1 MYGFNLV
8 AIYPTVEEARRV
20 SDRLLA
26 EGLTADDVRLTDAS
40 TRTSGEYVERE
51 PHHERGFFDW
61 LFASDVPEYDRD
73 RYSSYLNENRAAV
86 SVRVPDQ
93 SWHDRVVEI
102 MEEFNPLDIEE
113 DGHAVT
119 HEHRMTDTA
128 ALSATSVPPT
138 GTTARTEADRMVQ
151 TDRAAT
157 AHTEA
162 STGMAT
168 RGMATNADLG
178 ATGRTDYATA
188 RTDIGATART
198 GMTNEHEEVIPVV
211 KEELDV
217 GKRVTERR
225 TRVRSYVIER
235 PVEEQVTLR
244 DERVEIE
251 HRPISRTGNLSMP
264 QDRDIEVVERHEE
277 PVVEKRVT
285 GNEEIVVRK
294 EVVERPETVRG
305 TVRETKVE
313 VDKEPAATSAGA
325 TRTTTTTDRT
335 AGTMPPT
342 PGRTDPTRR

>member
-20 SDRLLA
+20 SERLLA
-26 EGLTADDVRLTDAS
+26 QGLTAADVRLTDATNS
-40 TRTSGEYVERE
+40 TSGGYAERE
-51 PHHERGFFDW
+51 PHQQPQHERGFFDW

-73 RYSSYLNENRAAV
+73 RYTSYLNENRAAV

-93 SWHDRVVEI
+93 SWHDRVIAI
-102 MEEFNPLDIEE
+102 MEEFNPIDIEE
-113 DGHAVT
+113 DGHTVSQASYAT
-119 HEHRMTDTA
+119 GATDG
-128 ALSATSVPPT
+128 ATSVPNA
-138 GTTARTEADRMVQ
+138 GMTTART
-151 TDRAAT
+151 
-157 AHTEA
+157 
-162 STGMAT
+162 
-168 RGMATNADLG
+168 DLG
-178 ATGRTDYATA
+178 TTAGMTTA
-188 RTDIGATART
+188 RTNVETTRTGMGTADMGATART
-198 GMTNEHEEVIPVV
+198 GMTREREEVIPVV
-211 KEELDV
+211 KEELEV

-235 PVEEQVTLR
+235 PVEEQVNLR

-294 EVVERPETVRG
+294 EVVEHPETVRG

-313 VDKEPAATSAGA
+313 VDKEPATTAAGT
-325 TRTTTTTDRT
+325 TRTTTDRT
-335 AGTMPPT
+335 VGTTPPT
-342 PGRTDPTRR
+342 PGRTGPTRR

>member
-8 AIYPTVEEARRV
+8 AIYPTLEEARRV

-26 EGLTADDVRLTDAS
+26 EGLTPADVRLNDAT
-40 TRTSGEYVERE
+40 TRTSGAYVERE
-51 PHHERGFFDW
+51 PQHQPHHERGFFDW
-61 LFASDVPEYDRD
+61 LFASDVPDYDRD
-73 RYSSYLNENRAAV
+73 RYSSYLSENRAAV

-93 SWHDRVVEI
+93 SWHDRVIAI
-102 MEEFNPLDIEE
+102 MEEFNPVDIEE
-113 DGHAVT
+113 DGHAIS
-119 HEHRMTDTA
+119 HGSHSTA
-128 ALSATSVPPT
+128 AATAVPSAGMTT
-138 GTTARTEADRMVQ
+138 ARTDLGTTARTNVETTR
-151 TDRAAT
+151 
-157 AHTEA
+157 
-162 STGMAT
+162 TGM
-168 RGMATNADLG
+168 
-178 ATGRTDYATA
+178 RTDT
-188 RTDIGATART
+188 RTDMGAAART
-198 GMTNEHEEVIPVV
+198 GTTREREEVIPVV

-235 PVEEQVTLR
+235 PVEEQVNLR

-251 HRPISRTGNLSMP
+251 RRPISRTGNLSMP

-294 EVVERPETVRG
+294 EVVEHPETVRG

-313 VDKEPAATSAGA
+313 VEKEPAGTTGGA
-325 TRTTTTTDRT
+325 TRTTTDRT
-335 AGTMPPT
+335 AGTIPPT